1 MSEIRVD
8 NITDEEG
15 TGSPNIIYDNAASGL
30 TATSIKGAIDEVSE
44 QAVNSQELLAG
55 VSEAADID
63 EAVSFIGRGAIV
75 ESSSNSNGHYV
86 RWENGEQ
93 VCWANLVS
101 DDSSQ
106 EGSIYRGTGSGLPVW
121 DFPADF
127 VNTNYVVTGG
137 ASDGVSGDVALWVG
151 GAYDQATDSAR
162 IKTYGANE
170 WTTAKNIEVM
180 AWGRWK

>member
-44 QAVNSQELLAG
+44 QTVNSQELLAG

-75 ESSSNSNGHYV
+75 ESGSNSNGYYV
-86 RWENGEQ
+86 RWENGDQ
-93 VCWANLVS
+93 VCFTRALFSLDTDGETWTYPSDFTESDSLIIQMSDEGASTGHTFSVNNITTSSANLIA
-101 DDSSQ
+101 SS
-106 EGSIYRGTGSGLPVW
+106 G
-121 DFPADF
+121 
-127 VNTNYVVTGG
+127 VN
-137 ASDGVSGDVALWVG
+137 LWNVF
-151 GAYDQATDSAR
+151 
-162 IKTYGANE
+162 
-170 WTTAKNIEVM
+170 
-180 AWGRWK
+180 AWGFWK

>member
-8 NITDEEG
+8 NITNEEG

-44 QAVNSQELLAG
+44 QAVNRQELLAG

-75 ESSSNSNGHYV
+75 ESGSNDNGHYV

-93 VCWANLVS
+93 VCWAIVEIDGSTIDNVGVRSFDLPASFSEGAVS
-101 DDSSQ
+101 ASCGPAPGWSNNSMWADLFVQVSPTSW
-106 EGSIYRGTGSGLPVW
+106 GLRSATSGSGLQDAHV
-121 DFPADF
+121 F
-127 VNTNYVVTGG
+127 
-137 ASDGVSGDVALWVG
+137 
-151 GAYDQATDSAR
+151 
-162 IKTYGANE
+162 
-170 WTTAKNIEVM
+170 
-180 AWGRWK
+180 AWGFWK

>member
-8 NITDEEG
+8 NITNEEG

-63 EAVSFIGRGAIV
+63 EAVSMIGKGAIV
-75 ESSSNSNGHYV
+75 ESDSNDNGFYI

-93 VCWANLVS
+93 VCWVLYTGEISSGFEATVLSLPAEFSSNLVACS
-101 DDSSQ
+101 FSSRNRVIFGDDRGLGDTIVAASSTNWNLRVN
-106 EGSIYRGTGSGLPVW
+106 GDTFTPHSGTVL
-121 DFPADF
+121 F
-127 VNTNYVVTGG
+127 
-137 ASDGVSGDVALWVG
+137 
-151 GAYDQATDSAR
+151 
-162 IKTYGANE
+162 
-170 WTTAKNIEVM
+170 
-180 AWGRWK
+180 AWGFWK

>member
-86 RWENGEQ
+86 RWENGFQFSWRKVESTD
-93 VCWANLVS
+93 WS
-101 DDSSQ
+101 D
-106 EGSIYRGTGSGLPVW
+106 EGSFARALAS
-121 DFPADF
+121 FPADF
-127 VNTNYVVTGG
+127 DTSQHINIGW
-137 ASDGVSGDVALWVG
+137 S
-151 GAYDQATDSAR
+151 ATDNNDASTRNAF
-162 IKTYGANE
+162 YD
-170 WTTAKNIEVM
+170 AKVLAQEN
-180 AWGRWK
+180 GQRWDIRSSTGTFDDPVTVHAVGFWK